1 MSNFFSRVVGSAS
14 TAQFERLKASKE
26 KAILPQP
33 VQIGAVTGFD
43 SNTGEYQV
51 TTADGGIQP
60 AKLGNFGTPPN
71 QVSLSI
77 TQNAYTV
84 FADFRAPQ

>member
-1 MSNFFSRVVGSAS
+1 MSNFFSVVVASAT

-26 KAILPQP
+26 KATLPQP
-33 VQIGAVTGFD
+33 VQIGAVTGFKSD
-43 SNTGEYQV
+43 TGEYIVQ
-51 TTADGGIQP
+51 TADGGVLT
-60 AKLGNFGTPPN
+60 AKLGNFGSPPN

-77 TQNAYTV
+77 TQNSYTV

>member
-1 MSNFFSRVVGSAS
+1 MSNFFSVVVASAN

-26 KAILPQP
+26 KATLLQP

-43 SNTGEYQV
+43 LSTGEYEV

-60 AKLGNFGTPPN
+60 AKLGNFGSPPN

-84 FADFRAPQ
+84 FVDFRAPQ